1 MAPASA
7 REEKRG
13 ILGFGLSGMLTYL
26 ELIKNGVSPSNIS
39 IFDPDFI
46 GGDLARSYSSI
57 ESNTMWKSV
66 VDIFPEA
73 EGLFP
78 ELDKDK
84 TTNIMYLPKVLEA
97 LCSKTLHLSELY
109 PISVGK
115 LTYNDKKWTIC
126 SLNETYLVDIIYLCQ
141 GGQPKSQNIPG
152 KWIPLSIALDK
163 NLLKRYVNP
172 TNTYTVFGLSHSGT
186 LVLKNLLDLEIHVN
200 AIYKTPTPFE
210 YSRDG
215 FYSGIKQESETIADS
230 ILRGDYPKLKL
241 ISATDINSVARA
253 IKTSSTFI
261 SAIGFEPKRIEIL
274 VEGLSKNSLNYSPD
288 SALIDEC
295 PNCYGFGMA
304 YPSFSIINDKK
315 HNDISFSAFYR
326 QISRIISQSFNNDN

>member
-1 MAPASA
+1 MAPASP
-7 REEKRG
+7 EKRG
-13 ILGFGLSGMLTYL
+13 ILGFGLAGMLTYL
-26 ELIKNGVSPSNIS
+26 ELIKGGVNPSNIL

-57 ESNTMWKSV
+57 ESNTLWKSV

-73 EGLFP
+73 ESLFP

-84 TTNIMYLPKVLEA
+84 TTNILYLPKVLET
-97 LCSKTLHLSELY
+97 LCSKTLHLSELC
-109 PISVGK
+109 PIPVTS
-115 LTYNDKKWTIC
+115 LTYTNNKWAIEA
-126 SLNETYLVDIIYLCQ
+126 NETYSVDIVYLCQ

-163 NLLKRYVNP
+163 DLLKRYVNP
-172 TNTYTVFGLSHSGT
+172 LNTYTVFGLSHSGT
-186 LVLKNLLDLEIHVN
+186 LVLKNLLDLDVQVN

-253 IKTSSTFI
+253 IKKTSTFI
-261 SAIGFEPKRIEIL
+261 SATGFEPRKIKIL
-274 VEGLSKNSLNYSPD
+274 VEGSSKNSLNYSTD

-304 YPSFSIINDKK
+304 YPSFSVINGKK

>member
-13 ILGFGLSGMLTYL
+13 IVGFGLSGMLTYL
-26 ELIKNGVSPSNIS
+26 ELIKSGVSPSNIS

-57 ESNTMWKSV
+57 ESNTTWKSV
-66 VDIFPEA
+66 IDIFPEA
-73 EGLFP
+73 EDLFP

-84 TTNIMYLPKVLEA
+84 TTNILYLPKVLEI

-109 PISVGK
+109 PISVSK
-115 LTYNDKKWTIC
+115 LSHSDKKWRIETF
-126 SLNETYLVDIIYLCQ
+126 NETYIVDIIYLCQ

-163 NLLKRYVNP
+163 DLLKRYVNP
-172 TNTYTVFGLSHSGT
+172 ENTYTVFGLSHSGT
-186 LVLKNLLDLEIHVN
+186 LILKNLLDLEVHVN
-200 AIYKTPTPFE
+200 AIYKTSTPFQ

-215 FYSGIKQESETIADS
+215 FYSGIKQESEKIADS

-253 IKTSSTFI
+253 IKKSSTFI
-261 SAIGFEPKRIEIL
+261 SAIGFEPRKIEII
-274 VEGLSKNSLNYSPD
+274 VEGSLKNSLIFSAET
-288 SALIDEC
+288 ALIDDC

-304 YPSFSIINDKK
+304 YPSFSVDKK